1 MSQPVSDSSAP
12 AQVGGPS
19 DTLAAA
25 EERLTHVTR
34 NSTVMA
40 IGTMGS
46 RVLGFVRTA
55 LFAAIAGT
63 EIAADAFTQANNLP
77 TIIYTVIATGVVTGV
92 LIPQITKA
100 MKRPDGGDDFI
111 NRLITLALLVIG
123 LVAVICTVGAPVLI
137 GVTLANVANAAVP
150 GYLHLAVLLGF
161 WCMPQIFFYGLY
173 AVLGQVLNARGHFMA
188 FAWAPA
194 LANVIQ
200 IAGLVWFLAQ
210 WGQQDVPSAWTMS
223 MVIVLGGST
232 TAGIA
237 VQAVCL
243 IWPLHK
249 DGFRYRPKFGWRGYG
264 FGDVSRMTM
273 WTFTLVLTSALQGS
287 ALVWVMSAMRAGA
300 PHTAGVTTQQ
310 FAYSLTFLP
319 VSLVMVS
326 IVSALFPAMSSAW
339 ADADNDRMKG
349 LVRQGL
355 IMPSVLVIAPSMALI
370 GLALPLVHVVY
381 GSTGV
386 DATNLWLVI
395 AAYSLGNWGS
405 ALSRLKQRYY
415 FAKQDGW
422 TNFWLG
428 LLPILVQAA
437 VALPALFWLPGRYGV
452 AILAAADTV
461 GVVLAGV
468 IFLLLMRRDMGDYGL
483 GGIIWLWF
491 KVTVASAVAAA
502 AAWVVVWKT
511 QDLAESRLF
520 AVVVLLAGG
529 VAFLLVFW
537 AVAALLRI
545 EAVTS
550 LVGRAIARVLRRPVE
565 APSGEATSEVTMVL
579 TPVSGGDQLPMSAS
593 FEPALMLHLTPPPQP
608 QRPATPLPPKRGEG
622 LAPPPQ
628 PLSPSQLVA
637 SLNLKPPPR
646 PGLSAPGPTS
656 SEAAPTPPPQPWSTP
671 KTGAGV

>member
-1 MSQPVSDSSAP
+1 MSQPVSDSAP
-12 AQVGGPS
+12 GSPGGPS
-19 DTLAAA
+19 DVLAAA

-40 IGTMGS
+40 VGTMGS

-55 LFAAIAGT
+55 LFAGIAGQL
-63 EIAADAFTQANNLP
+63 IVADAFTQANNLP

-100 MKRPDGGDDFI
+100 MKQPDGGDDFI

-123 LVAVICTVGAPVLI
+123 FVTIACTVGARFLI
-137 GVTLANVANAAVP
+137 ELTLAKAAYTAVP
-150 GYLHLAVLLGF
+150 GYLNLAVLLGF

-173 AVLGQVLNARGHFMA
+173 AVLGQVLNARGHFTA

-194 LANVIQ
+194 VANVIQ
-200 IAGLVWFLAQ
+200 IVGLVWFLVQ
-210 WGQQDVPSAWTMS
+210 WGPQPVAASWTMS
-223 MVIVLGGST
+223 MIIVLGGST

-237 VQAVCL
+237 VQALCL
-243 IWPLHK
+243 IWPLYK

-264 FGDVSRMTM
+264 FGGVSRMTL
-273 WTFTLVLTSALQGS
+273 WTFALVLTSAFQGF
-287 ALVWVMSAMRAGA
+287 ALTWVMSAMRHGTADYAGM
-300 PHTAGVTTQQ
+300 TTQQ
-310 FAYSLTFLP
+310 WAYSLTFLP

-339 ADADNDRMKG
+339 ADSDNDQMKG

-381 GSTGV
+381 GATGIG
-386 DATNLWLVI
+386 ATNLWLVI

-428 LLPILVQAA
+428 LMPIMVQAA
-437 VALPALFWLPGRYGV
+437 VALPALFWLPGKYGV
-452 AILAAADTV
+452 AVLAAADTV

-468 IFLLLMRRDMGDYGL
+468 IYLLLMRRDMGDYGL
-483 GGIIWLWF
+483 GGIVWLWF
-491 KVTVASAVAAA
+491 KVTVASAVAAG

-511 QDLAESRLF
+511 QSDADGRLF
-520 AVVVLLAGG
+520 AIVVLLGG
-529 VAFLLVFW
+529 VLVFCLVFW

-545 EAVTS
+545 DEVTS
-550 LVGRAIARVLRRPVE
+550 LVTRGIARALRRPIEVV
-565 APSGEATSEVTMVL
+565 PSGAVAVTMAL
-579 TPVSGGDQLPMSAS
+579 APVAGGDQLPTSAP
-593 FEPALMLHLTPPPQP
+593 FEPALMLRLTPPPQP
-608 QRPATPLPPKRGEG
+608 QRPPK

-628 PLSPSQLVA
+628 PLSPSQISA
-637 SLNLKPPPR
+637 SLNLRPPPR
-646 PGLSAPGPTS
+646 PGIGFTLTPPTTLPPM
-656 SEAAPTPPPQPWSTP
+656 AQPPAPPPQPWAGP
-671 KTGAGV
+671 GADG

>member
-1 MSQPVSDSSAP
+1 MSQPVSDSAASVQP
-12 AQVGGPS
+12 AASP
-19 DTLAAA
+19 DALAAA
-25 EERLTHVTR
+25 EERFTHVTR

-55 LFAAIAGT
+55 LFAAIAGVQ
-63 EIAADAFTQANNLP
+63 IVADAFTQANNLP

-111 NRLITLALLVIG
+111 NRLITLALLVIA
-123 LVAVICTVGAPVLI
+123 LVTVICTVGAPVLI
-137 GVTLANVANAAVP
+137 GLTVAGVANLAVP
-150 GYLHLAVLLGF
+150 GYLNLAVLLGF

-173 AVLGQVLNARGHFMA
+173 AVLGQVLNARGHFTA

-194 LANVIQ
+194 LANIVQ

-210 WGQQDVPSAWTMS
+210 WGQQPVAANWSMS
-223 MVIVLGGST
+223 MIIVLGAT
-232 TAGIA
+232 TTGGIA

-243 IWPLHK
+243 IWPLYK

-264 FGDVSRMTM
+264 FGDVSRMTL
-273 WTFTLVLTSALQGS
+273 WTFALVLTSAFQGF
-287 ALVWVMSAMRAGA
+287 ALTWVMSAMRAGVA
-300 PHTAGVTTQQ
+300 DYAGVTTQQ

-339 ADADNDRMKG
+339 ADADNDRMKS

-370 GLALPLVHVVY
+370 GIAVPLVHVVY
-381 GSTGV
+381 GLTGI

-428 LLPILVQAA
+428 LLPIVVQAA

-468 IFLLLMRRDMGDYGL
+468 IYLLLMRRDMGDYGL
-483 GGIIWLWF
+483 GGVVWLWF

-511 QDLAESRLF
+511 QDLGGSRVF
-520 AVVVLLAGG
+520 AIVVVLAGALAFC
-529 VAFLLVFW
+529 VVFW
-537 AVAALLRI
+537 AAAALLRI
-545 EAVTS
+545 DEVTS
-550 LVGRAIARVLRRPVE
+550 LVTRGIARVLRRPVE
-565 APSGEATSEVTMVL
+565 ARTDETAAEVTMVL
-579 TPVSGGDQLPMSAS
+579 TPVSGGDQLPTSAS
-593 FEPALMLHLTPPPQP
+593 FDPALVLHLTPPPQP
-608 QRPATPLPPKRGEG
+608 QRPPRLPPAQPIPG
-622 LAPPPQ
+622 LTAPPQ
-628 PLSPSQLVA
+628 PESPSQMVA
-637 SLNLKPPPR
+637 HLNLTPPPR
-646 PGLSAPGPTS
+646 PGVAPQ
-656 SEAAPTPPPQPWSTP
+656 APPPPP
-671 KTGAGV
+671 GAGATPEPR

>member
-1 MSQPVSDSSAP
+1 
-12 AQVGGPS
+12 
-19 DTLAAA
+19 
-25 EERLTHVTR
+25 
-34 NSTVMA
+34 MA

-55 LFAAIAGT
+55 LFAAIAGQ
-63 EIAADAFTQANNLP
+63 AVVADAFTQANNLP

-111 NRLITLALLVIG
+111 NRLITLALLVIV
-123 LVAVICTVGAPVLI
+123 LVTVICTVGAPVLV
-137 GVTLANVANAAVP
+137 GFTVAGVANAAVP
-150 GYLHLAVLLGF
+150 GYLNLAVLLGF

-173 AVLGQVLNARGHFMA
+173 AVLGQVLNARGHFTA

-194 LANVIQ
+194 LANIIQ

-210 WGQQDVPSAWTMS
+210 WGQQPVAANWTMS
-223 MVIVLGGST
+223 MVIELGGST

-249 DGFRYRPKFGWRGYG
+249 DGFRFRPKFGWRGYG
-264 FGDVSRMTM
+264 FGDVSRMTL
-273 WTFTLVLTSALQGS
+273 WTFALVLTSAFQGF
-287 ALVWVMSAMRAGA
+287 ALTWVMSAMRAGVA
-300 PHTAGVTTQQ
+300 DDAGVTTQQ
-310 FAYSLTFLP
+310 WAYSLTFLP

-339 ADADNDRMKG
+339 ADSDNDRMKG

-370 GLALPLVHVVY
+370 GIAMPLVHVVY
-381 GSTGV
+381 GATGV
-386 DATNLWLVI
+386 GATNLWLVI

-437 VALPALFWLPGRYGV
+437 VAFPALVWLPGRYGV
-452 AILAAADTV
+452 AILATADTV

-468 IFLLLMRRDMGDYGL
+468 IYLLLMRRDMGDYGL
-483 GGIIWLWF
+483 RGIVWLWF
-491 KVTVASAVAAA
+491 KVTVASAIAAG
-502 AAWVVVWKT
+502 AAWVVVWQT
-511 QDLAESRLF
+511 QMFGGSRLF
-520 AVVVLLAGG
+520 AIVVVLAGA
-529 VAFLLVFW
+529 VAFCLVFW
-537 AVAALLRI
+537 AVSALLRI
-545 EAVTS
+545 GEVTS
-550 LVGRAIARVLRRPVE
+550 LVTRGIARVLRRPIAVSADE
-565 APSGEATSEVTMVL
+565 AEAEVTMVL
-579 TPVSGGDQLPMSAS
+579 TPVSGGDQLPTSAS

-608 QRPATPLPPKRGEG
+608 QRPPKLPPAQRVEG
-622 LAPPPQ
+622 LVPPPQ
-628 PLSPSQLVA
+628 PLSPSQISA
-637 SLNLKPPPR
+637 SLNLTPPPR
-646 PGLSAPGPTS
+646 PGTPDAGSIAPV
-656 SEAAPTPPPQPWSTP
+656 PPPQPWVAP
-671 KTGAGV
+671 PPEPR